1 MGGQDR
7 PDGRGAESYARKR
20 QYDYAAVR
28 PCMLASAGLRFTY
41 ACRCVHKRPVAPLEQ
56 TSQATRHG
64 AACSVATRA

>member
-28 PCMLASAGLRFTY
+28 PCMLANAGVRASHN
-41 ACRCVHKRPVAPLEQ
+41 ACRWVRKRPAAPSSN
-56 TSQATRHG
+56 TPKRRH
-64 AACSVATRA
+64 

>member
-28 PCMLASAGLRFTY
+28 ACMCQWRWESQRCCMLRCLPIRLRP
-41 ACRCVHKRPVAPLEQ
+41 HDPRPHYLPS
-56 TSQATRHG
+56 TW
-64 AACSVATRA
+64 

>member
-28 PCMLASAGLRFTY
+28 ACMCQSRWENQRSCMLSCAY
-41 ACRCVHKRPVAPLEQ
+41 ARVLARAPARP
-56 TSQATRHG
+56 
-64 AACSVATRA
+64 